1 MLDGKIFHW
10 FLTQKF
16 IRVLLDHR
24 LQRLRQLGNNL
35 RDLRNDFEEIEGL
48 TQRLQRNLAIAR
60 DGHDRDNA
68 IQEFDGAIAARR
80 EYISRRRDEIEI
92 LELEID
98 NEAIQ
103 QQIEAK
109 NLIIQAA
116 IQRRNFLQNQLDNL
130 NQHDNGPWM
139 EKLKKTEFV
148 SLIDDQ

>member
-10 FLTQKF
+10 FLTLKF

-24 LQRLRQLGNNL
+24 LQRLRQLDNNL
-35 RDLRNDFEEIEGL
+35 RELRNDFEEIEGL

-80 EYISRRRDEIEI
+80 EFISRRRDEIEI